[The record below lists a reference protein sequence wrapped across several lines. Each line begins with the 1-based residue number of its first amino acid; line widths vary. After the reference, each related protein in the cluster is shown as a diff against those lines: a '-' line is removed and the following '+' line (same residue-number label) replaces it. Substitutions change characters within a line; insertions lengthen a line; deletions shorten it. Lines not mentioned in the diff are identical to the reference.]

1 MLLYRTFFVE
11 ILDRSEKLVP
21 SLTPENF
28 VDEQPMMKPNKILNV
43 KKSVSTIPQFYHFT
57 VMKIKNL
64 TKKFNKFTALQ
75 DIDLECKGHS
85 IAFIGPNGCGKTTLI
100 KCILGLNVVEFGDIL
115 VNEIV

>member
-43 KKSVSTIPQFYHFT
+43 KKVVNHNELSKL
-57 VMKIKNL
+57 KILPKNSISSRL
-64 TKKFNKFTALQ
+64 CKTL
-75 DIDLECKGHS
+75 IWSKGHS

-100 KCILGLNVVEFGDIL
+100 KCILGLNVVESGDIL